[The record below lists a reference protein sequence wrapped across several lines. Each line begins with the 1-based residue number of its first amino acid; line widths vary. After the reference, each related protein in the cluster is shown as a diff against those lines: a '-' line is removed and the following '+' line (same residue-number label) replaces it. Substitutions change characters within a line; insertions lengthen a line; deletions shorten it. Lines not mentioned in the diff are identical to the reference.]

1 MKRGRTDMHNHNAL
15 DMAIA
20 ARDARIV
27 DTVRAAIRHEDVL
40 LAFQPVVQAQRPGS
54 IAFHEGLVRVLD
66 DTGRVVPAAEFI
78 AQVEELEE
86 GRILD
91 CLALEMG
98 LDELAQEP
106 GLRLAINMSARSIG
120 YPRWRRSLTDTIC
133 GNPTVAER
141 LILEISEASAML
153 VPELVTSFMAEMQ
166 RRGVSFAMDNFGAGY
181 TALRHLRTF
190 SFDVL
195 KIAAPFIRGIATDPD
210 NQVLTRAILAM
221 AEQFDMFTVAESV
234 ETAADAQVL
243 TEMGVDCLQ
252 GYFFGAPTVRPAWRD
267 TPAQRAEA

>member
-66 DTGRVVPAAEFI
+66 ETGRVVPAAEFI
-78 AQVEELEE
+78 VQVEELEE

-98 LDELAQEP
+98 LDELAQ
-106 GLRLAINMSARSIG
+106 
-120 YPRWRRSLTDTIC
+120 
-133 GNPTVAER
+133 
-141 LILEISEASAML
+141 
-153 VPELVTSFMAEMQ
+153 
-166 RRGVSFAMDNFGAGY
+166 
-181 TALRHLRTF
+181 
-190 SFDVL
+190 
-195 KIAAPFIRGIATDPD
+195 
-210 NQVLTRAILAM
+210 
-221 AEQFDMFTVAESV
+221 
-234 ETAADAQVL
+234 
-243 TEMGVDCLQ
+243 
-252 GYFFGAPTVRPAWRD
+252 
-267 TPAQRAEA
+267 